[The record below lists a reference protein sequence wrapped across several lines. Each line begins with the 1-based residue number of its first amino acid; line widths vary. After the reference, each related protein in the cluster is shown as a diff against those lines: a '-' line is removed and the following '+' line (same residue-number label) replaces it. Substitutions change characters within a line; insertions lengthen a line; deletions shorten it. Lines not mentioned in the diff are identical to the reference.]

1 MWSGTLHDKE
11 FLARVLEHVEANKD
25 KYGTYDR
32 MKGMVTLAKEVCGA
46 DVWQSSSWLNGYS
59 GTRCTILLHAR
70 PSLRRL
76 PLCLPFDRS
85 NNVSLKFVAHIS
97 PYD

>member
-11 FLARVLEHVEANKD
+11 FLTRVLEHVETNKD

-46 DVWQSSSWLNGYS
+46 DVWLVYCGTYQLFRSSMYHSTS
-59 GTRCTILLHAR
+59 RQTKSPA
-70 PSLRRL
+70 PSTVSALRSSR
-76 PLCLPFDRS
+76 
-85 NNVSLKFVAHIS
+85 
-97 PYD
+97 